1 MKNSSFQEIILKLQ
15 NFWAERGCVLW
26 QPYYSQVGAG
36 TMNPATFL
44 RVLGPEPWNVAYV
57 EPSVRPDDGRY
68 GENPN
73 RYQMHY
79 QFQVILKPDPAD
91 PGSVMGGE
99 PQELYLDSL
108 KAIGI
113 DPRQHDIRFV
123 EDNWEQPA
131 ISAWGLGWEVWL
143 DGQEI
148 TQFTYFQQVGGT
160 SLDPVAVEL
169 TYGLERILIAL
180 NNAKDIW
187 GEEWAPG
194 VTYGGVR
201 RREEFEHSKYYF
213 EIADVESMRALFE
226 RYERE
231 SNACLEQ
238 GLVLPAYDYVLKC
251 SHTFN
256 ILDTRGAI
264 GVTERQG
271 YFRRMRELAR
281 KVAVAYLEQRQ
292 ELEYPLLHEA
302 GIGERESAHVTTP
315 KAQFPKIDSPLPF
328 LLEIGTEELPY
339 GDVEAMLTQLRERVP
354 AWLEELR
361 LEHGPVRIE
370 ATPRRAAVFVETLS
384 PSQPDLE
391 ELVKGPPA
399 DKAFDASGVALP
411 AAMGFAKKN
420 GVDTKDLV
428 IREENGGQYVFA
440 AVKSAGRPAPE
451 VLAEALPELV
461 AGINFTKSMRWN
473 SSGVAFSRPIRWFV
487 ALLGE
492 TVIPFE
498 YAGVV
503 AGNVTRGLRPYDSPE
518 ITVPSADKY
527 FDVIREAGIVIDSEE
542 RKALIVEQVK
552 QAADLV
558 KGQAIIEEGLL
569 AEVANLVEM
578 PTAVMGGFPAEYLS
592 LPRDVLISVMKKH
605 QRYFPVETRTASQV
619 SGVTPDAPRT
629 SHVERGTLL
638 PYFIAIRNG
647 DDMHLDIVREGNEHV
662 LNARFA
668 DANFFVREDL
678 KHPLEYYRP
687 QLSTLIFQTKLGSML
702 DKSNRMLKLGA
713 ELGDMLGFKDVT
725 QLKHLARSVYLA
737 KADLVTQMVTEMTSL
752 QGIIGGEYAR
762 RSGEAPE
769 VAGAIGEQYQA
780 VPQSKIGLVV
790 ALTDR
795 LDSLVGL
802 FAAGLAPTG
811 AKDPFALRRAAIGTV
826 QPLIESP
833 LGIEHDLD
841 FNLREAVARTAKL
854 QPIAADDE
862 IQAQVLD
869 FIAGR
874 LSVLLKENYRY
885 DVVDAVLAERS
896 DNPAS
901 AARAVKQLQAW
912 VEREDWSEILPGYA
926 RCVRII
932 RAAPEDDLGVQTVDE
947 SKLVEP
953 SEKALYQA
961 IQSTVHGQ
969 PSTVDEFLEIVVKLI
984 PAINKFFDEVLVMA
998 EEEAIRKN
1006 RLALVGQIAG
1016 LADGIADLSK
1026 LEGF

>member
-1 MKNSSFQEIILKLQ
+1 MKHTFQEIILKLQ
-15 NFWAERGCVLW
+15 QFWAERGTVLW

-91 PGSVMGGE
+91 PGSVMHGE

-108 KAIGI
+108 KALGI

-148 TQFTYFQQVGGT
+148 TQFTYFQQVGGAT
-160 SLDPVAVEL
+160 LAPVAVEL

-180 NNAKDIW
+180 NNAAAIW
-187 GEEWAPG
+187 DEEWAPG
-194 VTYGGVR
+194 VTYGEVR

-231 SNACLEQ
+231 CNACLEN

-271 YFRRMRELAR
+271 YFRRMRGLAR
-281 KVAVAYLEQRQ
+281 NVADAYLKQRQ
-292 ELEYPLLHEA
+292 ELEYPLLK
-302 GIGERESAHVTTP
+302 ESSESRAESSKPAADYTLLSNLGSLPSTP
-315 KAQFPKIDSPLPF
+315 QSL
-328 LLEIGTEELPY
+328 LLEIGTEELPHS
-339 GDVEAMLTQLRERVP
+339 DVENMLTQLRERVP
-354 AWLEELR
+354 AWLDELR
-361 LEHGPVRIE
+361 LEHAPVRVE
-370 ATPRRAAVFVETLS
+370 ATPRRAAVFVESLS
-384 PSQPDLE
+384 PNQPDLE
-391 ELVKGPPA
+391 ELAKGPPA
-399 DKAFDASGVALP
+399 DKAFDPSGVALP
-411 AAMGFAKKN
+411 PAMGFAKKN

-428 IREENGGQYVFA
+428 IREENGGKYAFA
-440 AVKSAGRPAPE
+440 IVKQTGRPAPE
-451 VLAEALPELV
+451 VLAEALPGLV

-473 SSGVAFSRPIRWFV
+473 ESGVAFSRPIRWFV
-487 ALLGE
+487 SLLGE

-498 YAGVV
+498 YAGIVS
-503 AGNVTRGLRPYDSPE
+503 GNVTRGLRPYDSPE
-518 ITVPSADKY
+518 IEIPSADKY
-527 FDVIREAGIVIDSEE
+527 FDVIREAGIVIDVEE
-542 RKALIVEQVK
+542 RKSLIVEQVE

-558 KGQAIIEEGLL
+558 KGQAIIEPALL

-578 PTAVMGGFPAEYLS
+578 PTAVMGGFPEKYLE

-605 QRYFPVETRTASQV
+605 QRYFPVQSSQ
-619 SGVTPDAPRT
+619 SGATSGSAVEAP
-629 SHVERGTLL
+629 LL

-647 DDMHLDIVREGNEHV
+647 DDLHLDIVREGNEHV

-668 DANFFVREDL
+668 DADFFVREDV
-678 KHPLEYYRP
+678 KRPLEEYRP
-687 QLSTLIFQTKLGSML
+687 QLSTLIFQTVLGSML
-702 DKSNRMLKLGA
+702 DKSDRMLKLSA
-713 ELGDMLGFKDVT
+713 KLCALLNIKDVT
-725 QLKHLARSVYLA
+725 QLKHLARAVYLS

-752 QGIIGGEYAR
+752 QGIIGREYATR
-762 RSGEAPE
+762 GGEDPE
-769 VAGAIGEQYQA
+769 VATAIGEQYQS
-780 VPQSKIGLVV
+780 VPASQIGVML

-795 LDSLVGL
+795 IDSLVGL

-811 AKDPFALRRAAIGTV
+811 AKDPFGLRRAAIGTV
-826 QPLIESP
+826 QPLIE
-833 LGIEHDLD
+833 HDMD
-841 FNLREAVARTAKL
+841 FDLRAAVAEAAKL
-854 QPIAADDE
+854 QPIEVGDE
-862 IQAQVLD
+862 VQEQVLD
-869 FIAGR
+869 FIDGR
-874 LSVLLKENYRY
+874 LSVLLKESYRY
-885 DVVDAVLAERS
+885 DVVDAALAVRS
-896 DNPAS
+896 VNPAG

-932 RAAPEDDLGVQTVDE
+932 RAAPEDDLGAKTVDE

-953 SEKALYQA
+953 SEKALYQT
-961 IQSTVHGQ
+961 IQTNVQDQ

-984 PAINKFFDEVLVMA
+984 PAINKFFDEVLVMD
-998 EEEAIRKN
+998 EEEALRRN